1 MKFIDIRAVRKDR
14 RSKKW
19 HIEYAD
25 GGSPS
30 CIDTPISTNNKA
42 ISKECVVDINKTLH
56 ERKLVLIDS
65 LGEIYDPVNI
75 CERCKNTLVSRI
87 IRNRNK

>member
-56 ERKLVLIDS
+56 EYTTQLIYVNNVRIHWYHVL
-65 LGEIYDPVNI
+65 LGIGINNESN
-75 CERCKNTLVSRI
+75 L
-87 IRNRNK
+87 